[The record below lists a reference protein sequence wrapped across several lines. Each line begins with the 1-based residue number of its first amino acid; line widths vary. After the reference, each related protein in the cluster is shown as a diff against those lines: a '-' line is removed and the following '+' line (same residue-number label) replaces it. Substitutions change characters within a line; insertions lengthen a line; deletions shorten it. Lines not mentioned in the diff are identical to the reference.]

1 MWDFMV
7 ILLFLLQK
15 IEMIEYLKDN
25 KKIVRTHCMKREIM
39 FDLIAKC
46 TSKSNSS
53 FIQYKYKG

>member
-1 MWDFMV
+1 MV

-46 TSKSNSS
+46 TSKLNSS